1 MPFGFAVGG
10 HVRRIAG
17 FALIPGISLATTVV
31 LLPIVSHRFGD
42 AGWTSVALGQS
53 IGSIVAVIASLGWPT
68 VGGQLVASSGASETA
83 RIYAESLRS
92 RAAVLLA
99 ALPFAIAIVAIA
111 ARAERPTAILF
122 TVSVSLNGLS
132 SSWFYAGLGRPR
144 LLVRNEASVRLAG
157 YVASIAVLIGRGPLW
172 SYGAITLVAAGVML
186 WLNVRFGLGTWSVT
200 AVSQGEPTM
209 RILVRHKRGVVG
221 RLAASCFQYAGP
233 LAFSLLHPAGQALY
247 SAIYQLQNA
256 ASNGLGALP
265 QGLIAWVGG
274 ADADAKRRRA
284 VRASWVSTS
293 AGLAVFFAWGA
304 GGRVLADL
312 LYSGRV
318 HIGVGLNWLVAAA
331 IAVNFVSLCL
341 SFLLLVPLGRSGFVF
356 AAMGLVSVAATV
368 VLCVAAR
375 FAGVTGGVFASFFY
389 GAVLLIAFVW
399 RSRNTRLP
407 GIPRNAVT
415 QTNGDV

>member
-1 MPFGFAVGG
+1 
-10 HVRRIAG
+10 
-17 FALIPGISLATTVV
+17 
-31 LLPIVSHRFGD
+31 
-42 AGWTSVALGQS
+42 
-53 IGSIVAVIASLGWPT
+53 
-68 VGGQLVASSGASETA
+68 
-83 RIYAESLRS
+83 
-92 RAAVLLA
+92 
-99 ALPFAIAIVAIA
+99 
-111 ARAERPTAILF
+111 
-122 TVSVSLNGLS
+122 
-132 SSWFYAGLGRPR
+132 
-144 LLVRNEASVRLAG
+144 
-157 YVASIAVLIGRGPLW
+157 
-172 SYGAITLVAAGVML
+172 
-186 WLNVRFGLGTWSVT
+186 
-200 AVSQGEPTM
+200 M